1 LSGLKRVGNY
11 VTAAFKLGRTERLA
25 KGAHRSVQDHEARLH
40 QIDQRGDGLERRLDQ
55 VSDALA
61 DAQARQAETDSTRAR
76 RLSGSIKQMVAGET
90 QALMARNAELA
101 RNYMDL
107 SRRLDQ
113 VLLAVQGGAI
123 KLAKPK
129 ALPEDA
135 DGFGSVMDSFYHKLE
150 NKYRGTTSD
159 IRNRLR
165 VYLPDV
171 ESAVL
176 RTGGKPV
183 MDIGCGRGEWLGL
196 LHDSDIPAIG
206 IDTNPVQIADV
217 QDLGLDARHGDAR
230 SALTE
235 AEDNSLACI
244 TAHHLIEHLPF
255 QEVLWITREAMRVLA
270 PGGLLLFETPN
281 VRNILVG
288 ATSFHN
294 DPTHLHPMTDPVLS
308 VLFETVGYH
317 PIETRH
323 LHPHEKLAEFMSK
336 PGFDPELAN
345 LMFGAQDLAI
355 LGHKPLQDT

>member
-1 LSGLKRVGNY
+1 VNSLKRFGDY
-11 VTAAFKLGRTERLA
+11 VAAAFKLGRTERYA
-25 KGAHRSVQDHEARLH
+25 KRAYRSTQDH
-40 QIDQRGDGLERRLDQ
+40 QRRLDDLRHQ
-55 VSDALA
+55 VDDLGHH
-61 DAQARQAETDSTRAR
+61 DSTRAR
-76 RLSGSIKQMVAGET
+76 RLKNNIQQMVQGET

-101 RNYMDL
+101 RNYMEL

-113 VLLAVQGGAI
+113 VLLAVQGGTFKYADPDQ
-123 KLAKPK
+123 LPK
-129 ALPEDA
+129 NT
-135 DGFGSVMDSFYHKLE
+135 DGLGAVMDSFYHKLE
-150 NKYRGTTSD
+150 NKYRGTTAD

-165 VYLPDV
+165 IYLPDV

-196 LHDSDIPAIG
+196 LHDVGITAIG

-217 QDLGLDARHGDAR
+217 QSQGLDARHGDAR
-230 SALTE
+230 SALSE

-255 QEVLWITREAMRVLA
+255 EEVLWIAREAIRVLA
-270 PGGLLLFETPN
+270 PGGVLLFETPN
-281 VRNILVG
+281 VRNVLVG

-294 DPTHLHPMTDPVLS
+294 DPTHLHPMTDPVMT
-308 VLFETVGYH
+308 VLFETVGLH

-323 LHPHEKLAEFMSK
+323 LHPHEKLTEFMAK

-355 LGHKPLQDT
+355 LGHKPLQEA

>member
-1 LSGLKRVGNY
+1 MNVLKRVGNY
-11 VTAAFKLGRTERLA
+11 VTAAFKLSRTERLA
-25 KGAHRSVQDHEARLH
+25 KGAHRSVTDHEARLN
-40 QIDQRGDGLERRLDQ
+40 QIEQRINQL
-55 VSDALA
+55 S
-61 DAQARQAETDSTRAR
+61 ETEAARAR
-76 RLSGSIKQMVAGET
+76 RLSGGIKQMAAGEI

-113 VLLAVQGGAI
+113 VLLAIQGGAV
-123 KLAKPK
+123 KPAK
-129 ALPEDA
+129 AAQLPADA

-196 LHDSDIPAIG
+196 LHDSGITAIG

-230 SALTE
+230 SALSE

-255 QEVLWITREAMRVLA
+255 QEVLWITREALRVLA
-270 PGGLLLFETPN
+270 PGGLLLFKTPN
-281 VRNILVG
+281 VGNILVG

-294 DPTHLHPMTDPVLS
+294 DPTHLSPMTSPVMET
-308 VLFETVGYH
+308 VFETIGFY
-317 PIETRH
+317 PIQIRH
-323 LHPHEKLAEFMSK
+323 LHPHEKLAEFMAK

-345 LMFGAQDLAI
+345 LLFGAQDLAI
-355 LGHKPLQDT
+355 LGHKPLKDM